1 MPITA
6 YKGFNSDWTCRDHQF
21 EVGKTYKLEGEPEIC
36 VHGFHACLNPMDV
49 FGYYAPGQSK
59 FAVVEVP
66 DHVEEHEGD
75 TKICGVEI
83 TIKAE
88 MSLPEFIGKGVEYLL
103 SKVKWD
109 EAKESNTGNYSAAT
123 NTGYRSAATN
133 TGNYSAATN
142 TGYRSAATNT
152 GYQSAATNTGNY
164 SAATNTGNYSAA
176 TNTGNYSAAT
186 NTGDRSAATNTGDRS
201 AATNTGNYSAATNTG
216 YRSAATNT
224 GNYSAATN
232 TGYQSA
238 ATVEGQRSVAMASGY
253 EGRASASEGSAIF
266 LVDRDDEGEIL
277 HVFAGIAGRDD
288 IKPGTFYTLKDGK
301 PVEV

>member
-123 NTGYRSAATN
+123 NTGY
-133 TGNYSAATN
+133 
-142 TGYRSAATNT
+142 
-152 GYQSAATNTGNY
+152 
-164 SAATNTGNYSAA
+164 
-176 TNTGNYSAAT
+176 
-186 NTGDRSAATNTGDRS
+186 
-201 AATNTGNYSAATNTG
+201 
-216 YRSAATNT
+216 
-224 GNYSAATN
+224 
-232 TGYQSA
+232 QSA

>member
-152 GYQSAATNTGNY
+152 GYQSAAT
-164 SAATNTGNYSAA
+164 
-176 TNTGNYSAAT
+176 
-186 NTGDRSAATNTGDRS
+186 
-201 AATNTGNYSAATNTG
+201 
-216 YRSAATNT
+216 
-224 GNYSAATN
+224 
-232 TGYQSA
+232 
-238 ATVEGQRSVAMASGY
+238 VEGQRSVAMASGY